1 MLPIMLP
8 IYKYWQ
14 VPYYLAGC
22 KLYDILAGEENME
35 SSYLMTKGKALE
47 AFPMLK
53 SDGLVGAVVYY
64 DGALKLLLLC
74 SALTST
80 DTIRTT

>member
-1 MLPIMLP
+1 M
-8 IYKYWQ
+8 YDW
-14 VPYYLAGC
+14 LAG
-22 KLYDILAGEENME
+22 KENME

-64 DGALKLLLLC
+64 DGEIFSLLVTC
-74 SALTST
+74 EKS
-80 DTIRTT
+80 IP